1 MQLIFQIIR
10 PPVSSNNNMAIIL
23 NIDIS
28 KLFYHVVSIQIW
40 DKVFKNRPSEICGRE
55 PLKDLKWYGLLKQTI
70 SLQIFYMLSSTK
82 FTWSILEYFVPYI
95 VVELASEQFC

>member
-1 MQLIFQIIR
+1 MQLIFEIIR
-10 PPVSSNNNMAIIL
+10 PPVNSNNNMAIL
-23 NIDIS
+23 NIHIS

-40 DKVFKNRPSEICGRE
+40 DKVFKDRPSEICGRDS
-55 PLKDLKWYGLLKQTI
+55 LKDLKWYGLLKQTI
-70 SLQIFYMLSSTK
+70 SLQIFYRLSSTK